1 MAQEEH
7 ILEIQQDVIETL
19 CKDAREFLDSD
30 KTKTFEDGVSFGY
43 NTAMK
48 LCVNEI
54 SRLRN
59 ELAKAGK
66 QLGGFYNPAT
76 SVKIPES
83 FGTPSVIEPLKL

>member
-7 ILEIQQDVIETL
+7 ILEIQQDVIATL
-19 CKDAREFLDSD
+19 CKDAKAFLDSD

-43 NTAMK
+43 NMAMK

-66 QLGGFYNPAT
+66 QLGG
-76 SVKIPES
+76 SIIPLRQSRYQSHLEHHS
-83 FGTPSVIEPLKL
+83 

>member
-19 CKDAREFLDSD
+19 CKDAKAFLDSE

-43 NTAMK
+43 NMAMK

-59 ELAKAGK
+59 ELVKAGK

-83 FGTPSVIEPLKL
+83 FGTPFVMEPLKL